1 MKRSR
6 DKIAW
11 LALLH
16 QLPAKPP
23 YLRVKVGRRLQAIG
37 AVPLKNAVHVL
48 PRQDEAARVFAELA
62 DEIRASGGEAI
73 LIEAKLV
80 AGQSDAELRAEF
92 DAIRDA
98 DYEEIAQDA
107 RRLIETAPV
116 AGSEIDRL
124 RRRLADVIRLDFFGA
139 HGRQGAEAALR
150 ELEERR
156 FSHPDISRHAPA
168 PALSPE
174 DLKRRIW
181 VTRSGVH
188 VDRIASAWL
197 VRRFIDPQAS
207 FKFVDGK
214 GYTPAP
220 GELRFDMADAEF
232 THEEDRC
239 SFETLV
245 LRAEL
250 GDHPAL
256 VAIGELIHELD
267 IADGK
272 FDRPEAAGLGAMLD
286 GICAST
292 EDDIERIAR
301 GSDAL
306 DHFHAYFSNRK
317 APR

>member
-1 MKRSR
+1 MHRNN
-6 DKIAW
+6 DKTGW

-48 PRQDEAARVFAELA
+48 PKQDEAALAFGELLE
-62 DEIRASGGEAI
+62 EIRTSGGEAI
-73 LIEAKLV
+73 LIEARLI

-98 DYEEIAQDA
+98 DYDEIAQDA
-107 RRLIETAPV
+107 RNLIETAPV
-116 AGSEIDRL
+116 SGSEIERL

-156 FSHPDISRHAPA
+156 FSHPDIGRNEPA
-168 PALSPE
+168 PALAPE
-174 DLKRRIW
+174 DLKRRVW
-181 VTRSGVH
+181 VTRRGVH

-197 VRRFIDPQAS
+197 IRRFVDPQAS

-214 GYTPAP
+214 GYVPDP

-245 LRAEL
+245 LRAAL
-250 GDHPAL
+250 DDPAL
-256 VAIGELIHELD
+256 TAIGELIHELD

-272 FDRPEAAGLGAMLD
+272 FDRPEAAGLGAMLN
-286 GICAST
+286 GICASS
-292 EDDIERIAR
+292 DDDLERIAR

-306 DHFHAYFSNRK
+306 DQFHAYFSNRK
-317 APR
+317 AP

>member
-1 MKRSR
+1 MTQSG
-6 DKIAW
+6 DKNIW

-48 PRQDEAARVFAELA
+48 PKQEGAEIAFSELLE
-62 DEIRASGGEAI
+62 EIRANGGEAI
-73 LIEAKLV
+73 LIQARLI

-98 DYEEIAQDA
+98 DYDEIAQDA

-116 AGSEIDRL
+116 SGSEIERL
-124 RRRLADVIRLDFFGA
+124 HRRLADVTRLDFFGA
-139 HGRQGAEAALR
+139 HGRQTAEAALR

-156 FSHPDISRHAPA
+156 FSHPDIGRSEPA
-168 PALSPE
+168 PALEPGE
-174 DLKRRIW
+174 LKRRLW
-181 VTRSGVH
+181 VTRRGVH

-197 VRRFIDPQAS
+197 IRRFIDPEAS

-214 GYTPAP
+214 GYLPEP

-239 SFETLV
+239 SFETLA
-245 LRAEL
+245 LRAGL
-250 GDHPAL
+250 DDPAL
-256 VAIGELIHELD
+256 AAIGELIHELD

-272 FDRPEAAGLGAMLD
+272 FDRPEAAGLGAMLG
-286 GICAST
+286 GICASS
-292 EDDIERIAR
+292 EDDLERIAR
-301 GSDAL
+301 GSEAL
-306 DHFHAYFSNRK
+306 DQFHAYFSNRK

>member
-1 MKRSR
+1 MSKGD
-6 DKIAW
+6 DKSAW

-48 PRQDEAARVFAELA
+48 PKQDETARVFAELA

-73 LIEAKLV
+73 LIEAKLI

-116 AGSEIDRL
+116 TGSEIERL
-124 RRRLADVIRLDFFGA
+124 RRKLAEVIRLDFFGA
-139 HGRQGAEAALR
+139 HGRQTAEAALR

-156 FSHPDISRHAPA
+156 FSHPDIGRSEPA
-168 PALSPE
+168 PTLAPQ

-181 VTRSGVH
+181 VTRRGVH

-197 VRRFIDPQAS
+197 IRRFIDPEAS
-207 FKFVDGK
+207 FRFVDGK
-214 GYTPAP
+214 GYVPEP

-245 LRAEL
+245 LRAGL
-250 GDHPAL
+250 DDPAL
-256 VAIGELIHELD
+256 AAIGELIHELD
-267 IADGK
+267 IGDGK
-272 FDRPEAAGLGAMLD
+272 FDRPETAGLGAMLN
-286 GICAST
+286 GICTSS
-292 EDDIERIAR
+292 EDDLERIAR
-301 GSDAL
+301 GGDAL
-306 DHFHAYFSNRK
+306 DQFHAYFTNRK